1 MIALTAV
8 SLLIHVH
15 HDFSIKLDVL
25 NDLLYEVYYS
35 PLVRITPY
43 IMGTLT
49 AIYLHESGGFF
60 KISAV
65 ISLLKDAIIIH
76 Q

>member
-1 MIALTAV
+1 MITLNAV

-25 NDLLYEVYYS
+25 NDLMSEVYYS
-35 PLVRITPY
+35 PLVRIAPY

-49 AIYLHESGGFF
+49 AVYLHESGGFF
-60 KISAV
+60 RLSAV
-65 ISLLKDAIIIH
+65 ISLLKDAIIIN